1 MYDFIKDFS
10 PVFLAFFGLLVPIYQ
25 AQRERRA
32 NFKKEHQIKIF
43 EQLLSVS
50 NSLTST
56 CDELSLKALI
66 LRVNKADG
74 HEADLP
80 KRMDYAM
87 QLEHVTYLFCKELE
101 CHEIL
106 NPLLFRTTRLMI
118 KAKLYE
124 LSREQPYLE
133 KNDFFSKLEWV
144 SREISCFTRDLTSCL
159 QNEIYGELFS
169 TKVLPR
175 ETTMDSLKVIRN
187 EPDELYK
194 LLEYVQCNTAYGKEI
209 LKVN

>member
-10 PVFLAFFGLLVPIYQ
+10 PVFVAIVALFVPIYQ

-50 NSLTST
+50 NTLTSI
-56 CDELSLKALI
+56 CDVLSLNALMWQV
-66 LRVNKADG
+66 RKAD
-74 HEADLP
+74 EKEVDIN
-80 KRMDYAM
+80 KRIDSAM
-87 QLEHVTYLFCKELE
+87 QLEHATNLFCKELE

-106 NPLLFRTTRLMI
+106 NPLLFRTTRFMI
-118 KAKLYE
+118 QAKLYE
-124 LSREQPYLE
+124 LSRDQPYLE
-133 KNDFFSKLEWV
+133 REVYFSRLEWV
-144 SREISCFTRDLTSCL
+144 AREIACFTRDIISCL

-175 ETTMDSLKVIRN
+175 ETTIDSLKVIKN

-194 LLEYVQCNTAYGKEI
+194 LLEYVQCKTAYGKEV